1 MVQISSIPV
10 VCCSPQKSQEDPD
23 EAEEKFDE
31 KDDQS
36 ENPEKGETFE
46 SMMMEESLLT
56 S

>member
-10 VCCSPQKSQEDPD
+10 VCCSPKNCQEDPD

-36 ENPEKGETFE
+36 ENPEKGETSE